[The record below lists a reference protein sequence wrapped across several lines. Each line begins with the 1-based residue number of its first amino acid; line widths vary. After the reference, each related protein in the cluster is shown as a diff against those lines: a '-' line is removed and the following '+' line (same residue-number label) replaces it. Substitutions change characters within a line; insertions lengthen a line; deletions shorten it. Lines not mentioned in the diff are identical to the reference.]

1 MKPYL
6 IGITGGTASGK
17 SYVSKKL
24 HEIDPDNIVTISQD
38 NYYRGFYRCIPQ
50 NERSKYNYDYPGA
63 IDSQL
68 LHKHIQA
75 LLAGEAITM
84 PLYSFSEEDCD
95 AAAVEVLPKP
105 VLVIEGIL
113 ALSNPA
119 VRELLDLKIF
129 VDVESDI
136 RLGRRLL
143 RDINERGRGVEE
155 ALQMYLSS
163 AAPNY
168 RRFVEPKKQYA
179 DIIISNNGTVVEFD
193 NSIDVIAAKVR
204 EIIAKRKNPS

>member
-17 SYVSKKL
+17 SYVAKKL
-24 HEIDPDNIVTISQD
+24 QDIDPQNIATISQD

-50 NERSKYNYDYPGA
+50 DTRKKYNYDYPGA

-68 LHKHIQA
+68 LLKHIQA
-75 LLAGEAITM
+75 LLAGDPISM
-84 PLYSFSEEDCD
+84 PLYTFTEKDC
-95 AAAVEVLPKP
+95 ANNTIEVISKP
-105 VLVIEGIL
+105 VLIIEGIL
-113 ALSNPA
+113 ALSNSA
-119 VRELLDLKIF
+119 IRELLNLKIF
-129 VDVESDI
+129 VAVEPDI

-143 RDINERGRGVEE
+143 RDIKERGRDVEE
-155 ALQMYLSS
+155 ALQMYMHS

-179 DIIISNNGTVVEFD
+179 DLIINNNGTVADFD
-193 NSIDVIAAKVR
+193 KSIDIVAAKVR
-204 EIIAKRKNPS
+204 EVIARRNNPS